1 MITFN
6 NKNLYNKET
15 AMLDMGA
22 YNTKGKNEQYESVMI
37 YFSPEAEEFFLH
49 VVHEDHSEEIVPIS
63 DEDIDFWEA
72 EYFTGRMSMGQIA
85 DAALEKREAEY
96 VYE

>member
-1 MITFN
+1 MRIE
-6 NKNLYNKET
+6 NLKIYDTET

-22 YNTKGKNEQYESVMI
+22 YSTKGKKEQYESVML
-37 YFSPEAEEFFLH
+37 YFSPEASEFFLH
-49 VVHEDHSEEIVPIS
+49 IVYEDHSEEIVPVN
-63 DEDIDFWEA
+63 DENVDFWET